1 MRRLQHTLICDG
13 PADAN
18 LIPIINW
25 TLKQMGGIDL
35 PEGVPAEFW
44 RLPEAPRTLE
54 ERIGKAIELFP
65 CDALFIHRDAEQAD
79 PYTRHAEIRAAYQAA
94 EAAGCSLPAVAIVPV
109 RMLEAWLLFDERAI
123 RHAAG
128 NPNGRVALNLPPL
141 GRIEDRPDPK
151 EDLRQALKSASE
163 LKGRRLKKFNTSH
176 AFWRVVDF
184 LEDFSP
190 LRQLPAYAAF
200 ENAVRRIR
208 QNEWR
213 PGFYGID

>member
-1 MRRLQHTLICDG
+1 MPSTL
-13 PADAN
+13 A
-18 LIPIINW
+18 
-25 TLKQMGGIDL
+25 
-35 PEGVPAEFW
+35 
-44 RLPEAPRTLE
+44 

-65 CDALFIHRDAEQAD
+65 CDALFIHRDAERED
-79 PYTRHAEIRAAYQAA
+79 PHTRHTEIRAAYEAA
-94 EAAGCSLPAVAIVPV
+94 IAAGCSLPAVAIVPV

-128 NPNGRVALNLPPL
+128 NPNGKVALSLPPL
-141 GRIEDRPDPK
+141 ERIEERPNPK
-151 EDLRQALKSASE
+151 KDLREALKSASE

-176 AFWRVVDF
+176 AFGRVVDF
-184 LEDFSP
+184 LDDFSP

-200 ENAVRRIR
+200 ENAVSRIR